1 MPEILTYNS
10 PSEIEKKRT
19 KQFIFKSFFDYFNS
33 KDKFTKLYLIA
44 FALIIIAT
52 PFIVGQYL
60 NYLQL
65 AAENQ
70 PVVVKITKDGFVPAT
85 IKIDKGTKVT
95 WINQDI
101 SLHKIASD
109 PNPAQPNLLGFVSK
123 NLARGDSFSFIFMD
137 SGTFTYRDQ
146 LNLSKYKGVVIVK

>member
-10 PSEIEKKRT
+10 PSEIEKKRI
-19 KQFIFKSFFDYFNS
+19 KQHIFKSFFDYFNS
-33 KDKFTKLYLIA
+33 KDKFTKLYLIT
-44 FALIIIAT
+44 FALIILAT
-52 PFIVGQYL
+52 PFIVSQYL

-85 IKIDKGTKVT
+85 IQIVKGTKVT
-95 WINQDI
+95 WINQDSI
-101 SLHKIASD
+101 LHKVASD
-109 PNPAQPNLLGFVSK
+109 PNPIQPNLLGFVSK
-123 NLARGDSFSFIFMD
+123 NLGKGDFFSFIFTQ
-137 SGTFTYRDQ
+137 SGTFIYRDQ